1 MSKKYITIAISAAA
15 AMLLIMCL
23 SLALGKSLEDGADE
37 TAKVAKSSEEPFS
50 LLILGKD
57 KVSGLTDVMMLASFD
72 TENGRICVL
81 QIPRD
86 TYAEYSE
93 NHKKLN
99 TATKVLGGEKK
110 LCQFLSEA
118 LGVNIDGYLSLE
130 LEGFR
135 KAVDAIGGVEMELER
150 TLYYND
156 PAQDL
161 YIYLQK
167 GKQVLDGKKAE
178 MLVRYRSGYVR
189 GDLDRLDMQKRFLAA
204 LFDKM
209 KASVNMSNAYEL
221 ASSVFPYMDTNI
233 SLPAFVTLALKALKL
248 DSSDI
253 ELMTLPGEDATAGS
267 GGASYY
273 VLSAQPTRRILE
285 EYFVIK
291 AEQIDKKRLF
301 EHPSNEKFREIY
313 TRSE

>member
-1 MSKKYITIAISAAA
+1 MSKKNTTLILCALSVI
-15 AMLLIMCL
+15 LLIIG
-23 SLALGKSLEDGADE
+23 LALIFSDGSDIEESTE
-37 TAKVAKSSEEPFS
+37 TAKGAEAPFS

-72 TENGRICVL
+72 IENGRICVV

-86 TYAEYSE
+86 TYAEFSKE
-93 NHKKLN
+93 HKKLN
-99 TATKVLGGEKK
+99 TATKVLGSEKK
-110 LCQFLSEA
+110 LCDFLSSS
-118 LGVNIDGYLSLE
+118 LGVSIDGYVSLE

-135 KAVDAIGGVEMELER
+135 KAVDAIGGVEIELDR

-156 PAQDL
+156 PSQDL

-204 LFDKM
+204 LFEKM
-209 KASVNMSNAYEL
+209 KASVNISNAYEL
-221 ASSVFPYMDTNI
+221 ASSVFPYMDTDI
-233 SLPAFVTLALKALKL
+233 SLPVFVALGLKALKL
-248 DSSDI
+248 ESSDI
-253 ELMTLPGEDATAGS
+253 ELVTLPGEDARAGN

-273 VLSAQPTRRILE
+273 VLSAQPTRRIFE
-285 EYFVIK
+285 EYFVVK
-291 AEQIDKKRLF
+291 SEQIDPKRLF

-313 TRSE
+313 AREN